1 MQEVGLPEAVAS
13 MLAKGY
19 VSEVSFRRAFRSEES
34 LDHFIEELL
43 NRGQPCG
50 VLDIGAW
57 EVHPVAGMLREI
69 WEPVVVPAEEG
80 RRELD
85 RGLGAFPFG
94 SECGQ

>member
-1 MQEVGLPEAVAS
+1 MALAVSYARS
-13 MLAKGY
+13 WSAGSGGFLLVAKGY

-50 VLDIGAW
+50 ILEIGAW

-80 RRELD
+80 RPR
-85 RGLGAFPFG
+85 A
-94 SECGQ
+94 